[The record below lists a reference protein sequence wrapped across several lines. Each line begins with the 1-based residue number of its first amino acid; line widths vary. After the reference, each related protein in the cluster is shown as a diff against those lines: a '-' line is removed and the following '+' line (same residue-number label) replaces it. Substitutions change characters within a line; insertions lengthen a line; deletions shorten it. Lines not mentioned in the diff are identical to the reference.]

1 MDEQARKT
9 PRYWLLTRIDGAD
22 GRDRLL
28 LAQKSPAGRHLKVS
42 KASFGD
48 LFGSYSGRTYG
59 SLPVNLLLKN
69 LFENKSR

>member
-1 MDEQARKT
+1 MSKQEKT

-28 LAQKSPAGRHLKVS
+28 LAQKSPAGRHLKIS

-48 LFGSYSGRTYG
+48 LLGSYSGRTYG
-59 SLPVNLLLKN
+59 SLPANRQIN
-69 LFENKSR
+69 NW